1 MIYYNIKNLDLKN
14 KRLKK
19 KVFCVK
25 KRRGFNYLIA
35 FLLNRNCFG
44 NSSFPWQR
52 TADRCGICSLALS
65 DLDLSYLLIKNFYR
79 IEDINTSFLKLK
91 ISRLNFFKRILLIL
105 LHLTY
110 PSLIKINV
118 NMRFIQKS
126 SETIDLQL

>member
-1 MIYYNIKNLDLKN
+1 MLFRSINNLDLKN
-14 KRLKK
+14 KKLKK

-25 KRRGFNYLIA
+25 KRRGLNYLIA
-35 FLLNRNCFG
+35 FLLNRNCFR

-52 TADRCGICSLALS
+52 TADRAGICSLALS

-79 IEDINTSFLKLK
+79 IENINTSFFKLK
-91 ISRLNFFKRILLIL
+91 ISRLNFFKRFLLVI

-110 PSLIKINV
+110 PSLIKIHV
-118 NMRFIQKS
+118 KMKTPQKS

>member
-1 MIYYNIKNLDLKN
+1 MIYYQINNLDLKN
-14 KRLKK
+14 KKLKK
-19 KVFCVK
+19 QVFCVK

-35 FLLNRNCFG
+35 FLLNRNCFR

-52 TADRCGICSLALS
+52 TADRSGICSLALI

-79 IEDINTSFLKLK
+79 IENINTSFFKLK
-91 ISRLNFFKRILLIL
+91 ISRLNFFKRFLLVI
-105 LHLTY
+105 LHLTF

-118 NMRFIQKS
+118 NMRTPQKS